1 MKTLIMAASLATV
14 LVSGCAALDDV
25 YSKSSA
31 GAGAS
36 TNTDA
41 EHWTTSKNSPYPA
54 ETDAGIF

>member
-1 MKTLIMAASLATV
+1 MRTLILAASIAAV

-25 YSKSSA
+25 YSKASA
-31 GAGAS
+31 GAGSS

-41 EHWTTSKNSPYPA
+41 ERWTTSKNSPYPA